1 MQAVVKPA
9 STAPWV
15 ARKPA
20 PPAPTTTTS
29 NVWSM
34 NVYAVVELML
44 FLDWLGLD
52 ADLQHGIDAGD
63 CDRCRKEIVH
73 NERDD
78 LGTRLMHVV
87 LQNDL
92 HPDSHMPCP
101 GKDEQQHWDCR
112 QGIAEIAADSRVVS
126 ARQRDEQR
134 DQKKRERHVCS
145 SRQPLDPEIL
155 SAGFR

>member
-34 NVYAVVELML
+34 NVYAVVELIL

-52 ADLQHGIDAGD
+52 ADLQHGIDANDGD
-63 CDRCRKEIVH
+63 DGRKEIIQSQ
-73 NERDD
+73 RDHFGP
-78 LGTRLMHVV
+78 LVV
-87 LQNDL
+87 NVVFEDDL
-92 HPDSHMPCP
+92 HPDSHMPCS
-101 GKDEQQHWDCR
+101 GKNEQQHWDCH
-112 QGIAEIAADSRVVS
+112 QGIAEIAADSRVFS
-126 ARQRDEQR
+126 ARQRDEQC
-134 DQKKRERHVCS
+134 DEK
-145 SRQPLDPEIL
+145 
-155 SAGFR
+155 